1 VPITNFLEN
10 KLQDHLWR
18 TTAYTAPAT
27 IYFGLIVASEGYWQ
41 ATFAY
46 TSGDTVL
53 PTTPNGRMYRCSTSG
68 TSGGSQPT
76 WPTTPGGT
84 VADGS
89 AVWTEMTPDFEAGTN
104 LVEVTGG
111 SYARV
116 GVTKGDA
123 QFKGTH
129 NATTGASSGTGG
141 NIKNAGDIQFASPS
155 ATWGLVAA
163 WIRNDASTSGNNE
176 WYGMLTTPKQVNSG
190 DAAPKI
196 SAEGLSCTL
205 DG

>member
-1 VPITNFLEN
+1 MPLTNFLEN

-18 TTAYTAPAT
+18 TTSYTAPAT
-27 IYFGLIVASEGYWQ
+27 IYFALIKASEGDWA
-41 ATFAY
+41 ATTAY

-53 PTTPNGRMYRCSTSG
+53 PTTPNGRLYRCSTSG
-68 TSGGSQPT
+68 TSGGSEPT
-76 WPTTPGGT
+76 WPTTAGGT

-104 LVEVTGG
+104 LTEVSGG

-116 GVTKGDA
+116 GVSRADA

-129 NATTGASSGTGG
+129 NSTSGASSGTGG
-141 NIKNAGDIQFASPS
+141 NIKNANAITFASPS
-155 ATWGLVAA
+155 ANWGKVAA
-163 WIRNDASTSGNNE
+163 WGRYDASSSGNLE
-176 WYGMLTTPKQVNSG
+176 WWGMLTTPKNVNSG
-190 DAAPKI
+190 DAAPSI
-196 SAEGLSCTL
+196 NADALSITL